1 MTTPVPPSANSEKP
15 WGLIN
20 LPPFPAVALKLLRL
34 IDKDEVGIHKLANLI
49 RADVALS
56 TEILTIANSAL
67 FASRTEITGIL
78 QATVLLGLQRV
89 KALAVTVGMRV
100 YLTDSM
106 KIPALLAC
114 WRHSLACALLAEELA
129 LGNFM
134 DKDSVYTA
142 GLIHDIGRLA
152 LAVIQPAQYA
162 HFLTNTEVY
171 PCDVL
176 KQERELFGIDHCQAG
191 RWLVEAWKLPGSFAD
206 VTAHHHAEP
215 KNEESEVVG
224 LVRHACRLADALGFA
239 AARSLDARSYQ
250 ELLERLSARE
260 RRQLPLDQEALA
272 LKIATK
278 INAMEQKSGLLT

>member
-1 MTTPVPPSANSEKP
+1 MTAPAPRSANSEKP
-15 WGLIN
+15 WALIN

-34 IDKDEVGIHKLANLI
+34 IDEDEVGIQKLTNLI

-67 FASRTEITGIL
+67 FAFRTEITSVL
-78 QATVLLGLQRV
+78 QAAVLLGLQRV

-129 LGNFM
+129 IGNLM
-134 DKDSVYTA
+134 DKDSLYTA

-152 LAVIQPAQYA
+152 LAVIQPAGYA
-162 HFLTNTEVY
+162 HFLTNTEAY

-176 KQERELFGIDHCQAG
+176 KEERQLFGIDHCEAG
-191 RWLVEAWKLPGSFAD
+191 RWLVEAWKLPRSFAD

-215 KNEESEVVG
+215 KNGEAEVVG
-224 LVRHACRLADALGFA
+224 LVRHACRLADTLGFA
-239 AARSLDARSYQ
+239 AARSLDTRTYQ
-250 ELLERLSARE
+250 ELLERLSPRE
-260 RRQLPLDQEALA
+260 RKQLPVDQDALA

-278 INAMEQKSGLLT
+278 INAME

>member
-1 MTTPVPPSANSEKP
+1 MTAPVPRLPRSANSEKP
-15 WGLIN
+15 WALIN

-34 IDKDEVGIHKLANLI
+34 IDKDEVGIQKLTNLI

-56 TEILTIANSAL
+56 TEILTLANSAL
-67 FASRTEITGIL
+67 FAFRSEITSIL

-89 KALAVTVGMRV
+89 KALAVTIGMRV

-114 WRHSLACALLAEELA
+114 WRHSVACALLAEELA
-129 LGNFM
+129 IGNFM
-134 DKDSVYTA
+134 DKDSAYTA

-162 HFLTNTEVY
+162 HFLTNTEED

-176 KQERELFGIDHCQAG
+176 KRERELFGIDHCQAG
-191 RWLVEAWKLPGSFAD
+191 RWLVEAWKLPGAFAE

-215 KNEESEVVG
+215 KDGDSGVVG

-250 ELLERLSARE
+250 ELREELSARE
-260 RRQLPLDQEALA
+260 QRQLPADQDTLT

-278 INAMEQKSGLLT
+278 INSME

>member
-1 MTTPVPPSANSEKP
+1 MTAPMPCSANSEKP
-15 WGLIN
+15 WALIN
-20 LPPFPAVALKLLRL
+20 LPPFPAVALRLLRL
-34 IDKDEVGIHKLANLI
+34 IDKDEVGIQKLTNLI

-67 FASRTEITGIL
+67 YAFRSEITSIL

-129 LGNFM
+129 DGNFM
-134 DKDSVYTA
+134 DKDSAYTA
-142 GLIHDIGRLA
+142 GLVHDIGRLA
-152 LAVIQPAQYA
+152 LAVIQPAPYA
-162 HFLTNTEVY
+162 HFLSSTEAY

-176 KQERELFGIDHCQAG
+176 NQERELFGIDHCQAG
-191 RWLVEAWKLPGSFAD
+191 RWLVEAWKLPRSFAD
-206 VTAHHHAEP
+206 VTAHHHAES
-215 KNEESEVVG
+215 KNGESDVLG
-224 LVRHACRLADALGFA
+224 LVRHACRLADTLGFA

-250 ELLERLSARE
+250 ELLEGLSARE
-260 RRQLPLDQEALA
+260 RRQLPLDQQALT

-278 INAMEQKSGLLT
+278 INAME

>member
-1 MTTPVPPSANSEKP
+1 MTSPVPRSGNSEKP
-15 WGLIN
+15 WALIN

-34 IDKDEVGIHKLANLI
+34 IDMDEVGIQKLTNLI

-67 FASRTEITGIL
+67 YAFRSEITSIL

-129 LGNFM
+129 IGNFM

-152 LAVIQPAQYA
+152 LAVIQPAPYA
-162 HFLTNTEVY
+162 HFLTTTEAH
-171 PCDVL
+171 PCDLL

-191 RWLVEAWKLPGSFAD
+191 RWLVEAWKLPGTFAE

-215 KNEESEVVG
+215 KNGESGTVG
-224 LVRHACRLADALGFA
+224 LVRNACRLADALGFA
-239 AARSLDARSYQ
+239 AVQSLDARSYP
-250 ELLERLSARE
+250 ELLEQLSARE
-260 RRQLPLDQEALA
+260 RKQLPSDQEELA

-278 INAMEQKSGLLT
+278 INAME

>member
-1 MTTPVPPSANSEKP
+1 MTALAPRTANSEKP
-15 WGLIN
+15 WALIN
-20 LPPFPAVALKLLRL
+20 LPPFPAVALRLLRL
-34 IDKDEVGIHKLANLI
+34 IDKDEFGIQKLTNLI

-67 FASRTEITGIL
+67 FAFRTEITSIL

-89 KALAVTVGMRV
+89 KSLAVTVGMRV

-129 LGNFM
+129 VGNFM
-134 DKDSVYTA
+134 DKDSLYTA

-162 HFLTNTEVY
+162 HFLTHTEEC

-176 KQERELFGIDHCQAG
+176 NQERELFGIDHCQAG
-191 RWLVEAWKLPGSFAD
+191 LWLVEAWKLPRSFAE
-206 VTAHHHAEP
+206 VTARHHGEP
-215 KNEESEVVG
+215 KNGESDILR
-224 LVRHACRLADALGFA
+224 LVRHACRLADTLGFA

-250 ELLERLSARE
+250 KLLEELSARE
-260 RRQLPLDQEALA
+260 QRQLPLDQETLA

-278 INAMEQKSGLLT
+278 INAME

>member
-1 MTTPVPPSANSEKP
+1 MTGSVARSGHSEKP
-15 WGLIN
+15 WALIN
-20 LPPFPAVALKLLRL
+20 LPPFPAVALRLLRL
-34 IDKDEVGIHKLANLI
+34 IDEDEVGIQKLTNLI
-49 RADVALS
+49 RADIALS

-67 FASRTEITGIL
+67 FAFRSEITSIL

-89 KALAVTVGMRV
+89 KALAVTVGMKV

-114 WRHSLACALLAEELA
+114 WRHSLASALLAEELA
-129 LGNFM
+129 IGNFL

-162 HFLTNTEVY
+162 HFLTSTEAC

-176 KQERELFGIDHCQAG
+176 KQERELFGVDHCQAG
-191 RWLVEAWKLPGSFAD
+191 RWLVEAWKLPGAFAD
-206 VTAHHHAEP
+206 VTAQHHSEP
-215 KNEESEVVG
+215 KTGESSTVT
-224 LVRHACRLADALGFA
+224 LVRHACRLADTLGFA
-239 AARSLDARSYQ
+239 AVRSLETWSYE

-278 INAMEQKSGLLT
+278 INAME

>member
-1 MTTPVPPSANSEKP
+1 MTAPVPRSANSEKP
-15 WGLIN
+15 WALIN
-20 LPPFPAVALKLLRL
+20 LPPFPAVALKLLRM
-34 IDKDEVGIHKLANLI
+34 IDKDEVGIQKLTNLI

-56 TEILTIANSAL
+56 TEILTLANSAL
-67 FASRTEITGIL
+67 FAFRSDITSIL

-89 KALAVTVGMRV
+89 KALAVTIGMRV

-114 WRHSLACALLAEELA
+114 WRHSVSCALLAEELA
-129 LGNFM
+129 VGNFM
-134 DKDSVYTA
+134 DKDSAYTA

-162 HFLTNTEVY
+162 HFLTNTEEH

-176 KQERELFGIDHCQAG
+176 KRERELFGIDHCQAG
-191 RWLVEAWKLPGSFAD
+191 RWLVEAWKLPGAFAD

-215 KNEESEVVG
+215 KDGDSSVVA
-224 LVRHACRLADALGFA
+224 LVRQACRLADTLGFA

-250 ELLERLSARE
+250 DLREELSARE
-260 RRQLPLDQEALA
+260 RRQLPADQDALT

-278 INAMEQKSGLLT
+278 INSME

>member
-1 MTTPVPPSANSEKP
+1 MTAPVPRSANSEKP
-15 WGLIN
+15 WALIN

-34 IDKDEVGIHKLANLI
+34 IDKDEVGIQKLTNLI

-67 FASRTEITGIL
+67 FAFRTEITSIL

-114 WRHSLACALLAEELA
+114 WRHSLACALVAEELA
-129 LGNFM
+129 VGNFM

-162 HFLTNTEVY
+162 HFLAGTDAC

-191 RWLVEAWKLPGSFAD
+191 RWLVEAWKLPASFAD
-206 VTAHHHAEP
+206 VTAHHHGKP
-215 KNEESEVVG
+215 KNGESDVVG
-224 LVRHACRLADALGFA
+224 LVRHACRLADTLGFA
-239 AARSLDARSYQ
+239 AARSMEAQSYQ
-250 ELLERLSARE
+250 ELLEGLSARE

-272 LKIATK
+272 LRIATK
-278 INAMEQKSGLLT
+278 INAME